1 MINAILV
8 FLGICLASCSARF
21 PATIIMENKKVLRG
35 SASGEPGHD
44 VIFTVDNVDGLSCD
58 GKMSVLFSDA
68 NPEGTLAC
76 NNKRKGHFVANTKRS
91 SWVGEGQLDDGS
103 RFVISVGR

>member
-8 FLGICLASCSARF
+8 VFCICLASCSARF
-21 PATIIMENKKVLRG
+21 PATIIIENKKILRG
-35 SASGEPGHD
+35 SVSGDPGHD
-44 VIFTVDNVDGLSCD
+44 VIFTVNNVDGLSCE

-68 NPEGTLAC
+68 NPEGTIAC
-76 NNKRKGHFVANTKRS
+76 NNNRKGHFIANSKKS
-91 SWVGEGQLDDGS
+91 SWVGEGKLDDGS